1 MHPERRRHRAHL
13 RVLLVLATLLGV
25 LAMHGLGAVPVTAT
39 AAAMSAEHQHHDSG
53 DGDSD
58 GGHDSHAGPM
68 CLSGAVAVPFAPA
81 PPGPAAPYGCGVP
94 APGPVG
100 ATSGEPDG
108 GRAPPSLAEL
118 QLLRR

>member
-25 LAMHGLGAVPVTAT
+25 LAMHGLGAGPVL
-39 AAAMSAEHQHHDSG
+39 AAPPPVGMSAEHQHHGGG
-53 DGDSD
+53 DG
-58 GGHDSHAGPM
+58 HAGPM
-68 CLSGAVAVPFAPA
+68 CLSGAVAAPFVPA
-81 PPGPAAPYGCGVP
+81 PPGPAAPYGCGVT
-94 APGPVG
+94 APEPLA

-118 QLLRR
+118 QLVRR

>member
-1 MHPERRRHRAHL
+1 MHPGHRRHRAHL
-13 RVLLVLATLLGV
+13 RVLLVLAALLGV
-25 LAMHGLGAVPVTAT
+25 LAMHGLGAVPA
-39 AAAMSAEHQHHDSG
+39 SALPAVSAPHQHHD
-53 DGDSD
+53 D
-58 GGHDSHAGPM
+58 GGADHDSHAGPM
-68 CLSGAVAVPFAPA
+68 CLSGAVVGPPTPPPPGQA
-81 PPGPAAPYGCGVP
+81 PPYASALP